1 MDSTLLKGLT
11 LLEHLAGSD
20 APVASANWRAP

>member
-1 MDSTLLKGLT
+1 MDSTLIKGLT

-20 APVASANWRAP
+20 APRGVSELARA